1 MSDELKEETVE
12 QDYDQGFIEDEYLDD
27 MTEEEVAKLD
37 EILGENDSI
46 IEQDYLSSLVEQ
58 EDRLVYYEVE
68 NIYQNIKKRTY
79 KSKFKMKKNPPTL
92 TVRDDLGNEAIFY
105 LTENLTDELIGTLKD
120 VKKAYLGFSGPSKMG
135 VPDKLTDKIFYYMKE
150 NPIKT
155 LFPIVAIVA
164 ILVMYLS

>member
-12 QDYDQGFIEDEYLDD
+12 QDQDFIEDEDLDD
-27 MTEEEVAKLD
+27 MTEEEAIAKLD

-46 IEQDYLSSLVEQ
+46 VEQDYLSSLVQQ

-68 NIYQNIKKRTY
+68 NIYQNAKKRTY
-79 KSKFKMKKNPPTL
+79 KSKLKLRRHPPTL

-105 LTENLTDELIGTLKD
+105 LTENLTDELIETLKD

-135 VPDKLTDKIFYYMKE
+135 VPDKFTDKILYYMKE

-155 LFPIVAIVA
+155 LFPVVAIIA
-164 ILVMYLS
+164 IIVMYLS